1 MVYYGQVRMMATVR
15 EKPKRKRRYTE
26 QDLLQ
31 MPDDGRKYEL
41 VNGRI
46 QVVPT
51 GGRHGWIGARLT
63 HRIGNVAPESLAI
76 FDSSTGFRMASGNI
90 RSPDLS
96 LMDVQ
101 RLPDGRPPTDFIN
114 GAPDLAIEIVSPSE
128 NLKDLVQKL
137 FEYFESGSRE
147 VWLLFPERKQVYRY
161 TAPLEVEV
169 LRESDVL
176 TGGEILPAFHVRVGE
191 LFE

>member
-1 MVYYGQVRMMATVR
+1 MKA
-15 EKPKRKRRYTE
+15 KRKRRYTE

-31 MPDDGRKYEL
+31 LPDDGRKYEL
-41 VNGRI
+41 VNGRL

-51 GGRHGWIGARLT
+51 GAKHGWIGLK
-63 HRIGNVAPESLAI
+63 LAGKVYAVLPDTMRA

-96 LMDVQ
+96 VMSVS
-101 RLPDGRPPTDFIN
+101 RLPAGEVPTGFAD

-128 NLKDLVQKL
+128 SLSDLLQKVG
-137 FEYFESGSRE
+137 EYFESGARE
-147 VWLLFPERKQVYRY
+147 VWLLFPERKQVYRLR
-161 TAPLEVEV
+161 APLEIEV
-169 LRESDVL
+169 LNENDVL
-176 TGGEILPAFHVRVGE
+176 TGGELLPEFKVRVGE

>member
-1 MVYYGQVRMMATVR
+1 MATVR

-31 MPDDGRKYEL
+31 MPNDGRKYEL

-51 GGRHGWIGARLT
+51 GGRHGWIGSKLSGITYTLLPNTLR
-63 HRIGNVAPESLAI
+63 S
-76 FDSSTGFRMASGNI
+76 FDSSTGFRMKQGNI
-90 RSPDLS
+90 RSPDFS
-96 LMDVQ
+96 LMQ
-101 RLPDGRPPTDFIN
+101 RARLPQGKPPVDFID
-114 GAPDLAIEIVSPSE
+114 GAPDLAVEVVSPSE
-128 NLKDLVQKL
+128 NQKDLAQKVV
-137 FEYFESGSRE
+137 EYFESGARE

-169 LRESDVL
+169 LREDDVL
-176 TGGEILPAFHVRVGE
+176 TGGELLPEFKVRVGE
-191 LFE
+191 LFEE

>member
-1 MVYYGQVRMMATVR
+1 MATVR

-41 VNGRI
+41 VDGRI
-46 QVVPT
+46 QIVPT
-51 GGRHGWIGARLT
+51 GGRHGKIGYRLALK
-63 HRIGNVAPESLAI
+63 IGSTAPDNVEG
-76 FDSSTGFRMASGNI
+76 FDSSTGFRVAGGNI

-96 LMDVQ
+96 LMSVS
-101 RLPDGRPPTDFIN
+101 RLPQGKPPVDFID
-114 GAPDLAIEIVSPSE
+114 GAPDLAVEIVSPSE
-128 NLKDLVQKL
+128 NQKDLAQKVL
-137 FEYFESGSRE
+137 EYFESGAQE

-169 LRESDVL
+169 LREDDIL
-176 TGGEILPAFHVRVGE
+176 TGGELLPKFRVRVGE